1 MARLPILLLFL
12 FHGIEAQEGQTVNVA
27 ALQTSLDN
35 LHSALFGTKDQAPR
49 TGVLADTLGNVY
61 GIIEFLSDDDHTTLA
76 DHFSPVIQRLNSVDS
91 EVELIIQAAIRST
104 RL

>member
-1 MARLPILLLFL
+1 M
-12 FHGIEAQEGQTVNVA
+12 NVA